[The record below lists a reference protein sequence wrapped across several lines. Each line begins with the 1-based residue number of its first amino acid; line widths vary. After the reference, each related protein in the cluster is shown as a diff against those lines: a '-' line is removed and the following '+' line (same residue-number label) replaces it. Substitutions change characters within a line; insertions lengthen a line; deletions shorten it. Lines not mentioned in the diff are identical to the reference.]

1 MNKFLKILAVV
12 ILFIGPANAEWTYV
26 TKLSDNSSKIYID
39 LDTFKKNGN
48 QVFIW
53 KLSDLTVPHKGTKS
67 SAMYEQMDCSTKS
80 ATTLQYVF
88 YDGQMGTGKPESFKR
103 DNQKWRTYPPGSY
116 MYSLIKVLCGD

>member
-1 MNKFLKILAVV
+1 MKKLLGIVV
-12 ILFIGPANAEWTYV
+12 LGLLLSGNANAEWFYM
-26 TKLSDNSSKIYID
+26 TKLSDNEKNFYID
-39 LDTFKKNGN
+39 LDTYKKNGN

-53 KLSDLTVPHKGTKS
+53 TLADWTVPYKGVKS
-67 SAMYEQMDCSTKS
+67 STMYEQINCSTKS
-80 ATTLQYVF
+80 STTLQYVF